1 MDQLIEFKKY
11 PLTSKVLD
19 RLLQDKTTKRNII
32 WATDSYKELGEKY
45 SDRFEITRGALKGID
60 PILIQPRAF
69 KDLEDQQQRTKS
81 KAEVFTPPWI
91 INKMINHLD
100 EDWFEQ
106 KDIFNQEAGQ
116 TWTTTKNPVPFTKK
130 SWKKYSSL

>member
-60 PILIQPRAF
+60 PILIQP
-69 KDLEDQQQRTKS
+69 
-81 KAEVFTPPWI
+81 
-91 INKMINHLD
+91 
-100 EDWFEQ
+100 
-106 KDIFNQEAGQ
+106 
-116 TWTTTKNPVPFTKK
+116 
-130 SWKKYSSL
+130 